1 MCLNPQQERHERVA
15 IAPTSLPANRSF
27 AGAAAQQRAWQ
38 VRSERPLLDWELR
51 MKLRPERSCR
61 TQPRTDGSNPSLSS
75 GESPNFQSLSGG
87 RIGVRTSSRLRGACR
102 GPRVDRGVPP
112 DRDGGGDRPIDPFE
126 EPRAGSGRRG
136 DGAAAITSL
145 PQSRELRGPKNFKS
159 GPKSVIWVRNKPS
172 AHCHSSA
179 SE

>member
-75 GESPNFQSLSGG
+75 RESTNFRFLS
-87 RIGVRTSSRLRGACR
+87 IPPA
-102 GPRVDRGVPP
+102 VDRGGLVLPLPMSVEGSVP
-112 DRDGGGDRPIDPFE
+112 R
-126 EPRAGSGRRG
+126 
-136 DGAAAITSL
+136 
-145 PQSRELRGPKNFKS
+145 
-159 GPKSVIWVRNKPS
+159 S
-172 AHCHSSA
+172 A
-179 SE
+179 

>member
-1 MCLNPQQERHERVA
+1 MSGWRLRRHH
-15 IAPTSLPANRSF
+15 SPAQRHNR
-27 AGAAAQQRAWQ
+27 GRGRYGPKGRCWIGK
-38 VRSERPLLDWELR
+38 LR